1 MACRTA
7 EPIVTFAEIRKINK
21 ILQGEIWIADLGER
35 DGSIQCG
42 KRPVIV
48 LQNDVG
54 NKYSPTTIV
63 VPLTSQLKNLLPVH
77 TDLGIECGLKKTST
91 CLMEQIVTINQAQLI
106 NKIGELNEDGYKAI
120 KNAIV
125 ASFKGIL

>member
-63 VPLTSQLKNLLPVH
+63 VPLTSQLKNLLPAH
-77 TDLGIECGLKKTST
+77 TDLGVECGLKNTST
-91 CLMEQIVTINQAQLI
+91 CLMEQIVTINQSQLI

>member
-63 VPLTSQLKNLLPVH
+63 VPLTSQ
-77 TDLGIECGLKKTST
+77 
-91 CLMEQIVTINQAQLI
+91 IVTINQSQLI